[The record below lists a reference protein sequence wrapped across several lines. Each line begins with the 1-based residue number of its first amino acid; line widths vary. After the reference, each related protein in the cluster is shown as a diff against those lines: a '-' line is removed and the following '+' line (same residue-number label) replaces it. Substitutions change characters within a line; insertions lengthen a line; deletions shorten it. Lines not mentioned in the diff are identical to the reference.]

1 MIPLRAQWV
10 TVVVLVAGTI
20 ATMVALGCHG
30 KILETKGGHCIIA
43 LELAPTK
50 AKAQKVIDDWSKAG
64 LYEHALE
71 DIRFDYAFI
80 ALYSTTLAL
89 LAFIGA
95 QVLTPVLA
103 RVGPALGWSMWL
115 AGALDVVENVG
126 MTIELRG
133 TPAIAPVVFAAAAV
147 KWLLVIIGV
156 VYGLVVVVGIAIA
169 LFRR

>member
-1 MIPLRAQWV
+1 MIPIRAQWV
-10 TVVVLVAGTI
+10 TVVVLIAGTLT
-20 ATMVALGCHG
+20 TMTALGRHG
-30 KILETKGGHCIIA
+30 KILETKGGHRIIE

-50 AKAQKVIDDWSKAG
+50 AKAQKIIADWCAAG
-64 LYEHALE
+64 LYKHALE

-89 LAFIGA
+89 LAFVGA
-95 QVLTPVLA
+95 HVLMPVLA
-103 RVGPALGWSMWL
+103 RVAPAVGWSMWI

-133 TPAIAPVVFAAAAV
+133 SPSAAPVVYAV
-147 KWLLVIIGV
+147 SAIKWLLVLVGV
-156 VYGLVVVVGIAIA
+156 VYGVIVLVGIVIV